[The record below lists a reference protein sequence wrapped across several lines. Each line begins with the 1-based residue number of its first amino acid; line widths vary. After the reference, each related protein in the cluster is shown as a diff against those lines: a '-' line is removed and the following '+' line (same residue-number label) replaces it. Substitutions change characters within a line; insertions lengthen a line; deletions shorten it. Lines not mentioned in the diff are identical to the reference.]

1 MIDYLSIYKFYF
13 IFKES
18 KNKGSW
24 TSLEVHGSNFHCRA
38 AGVQSQDTNIQHA
51 KRKWGLFADGDCS
64 HETKRHFPLGREAMT
79 NLYIVLESRDIN
91 LPWGVSSQSYGFS
104 NSPYGCEIWTI
115 KKAEHKIID
124 AFELWGWRKLESPF
138 DCKEIKPFSFGWF
151 YSVSFLYNIQ

>member
-13 IFKES
+13 LFKES

-24 TSLEVHGSNFHCRA
+24 TSLEVQGSNFHLST

-64 HETKRHFPLGREAMT
+64 HETKRHCSLGREAMT

-91 LPWGVSSQSYGFS
+91 LPWGVYSQSYGFS
-104 NSPYGCEIWTI
+104 NSPVWVWDLN
-115 KKAEHKIID
+115 HKEGW
-124 AFELWGWRKLESPF
+124 APKNWCLWIVGLEKTWESLWLQGDQTF
-138 DCKEIKPFSFGWF
+138 
-151 YSVSFLYNIQ
+151 FLWLILFCILSL